1 MGTDDRVS
9 ILLVDDQP
17 SRLLT
22 YESILAGLGQN
33 LVSARSGLEA
43 LDKLMRQE
51 FAVVL
56 LDVSM
61 PDMDGF
67 EAARLIHEHPRF
79 EKTPIIFVTGVHVS
93 ELDRLTGYKVGAVDY
108 VSIPVVPEILRS
120 KVSVLVELYLK
131 RRELRELNRTLAQA
145 NERLAEANTT
155 LQAEKNR
162 ELETLN
168 QVLQHANSELEQAN
182 RTLQNEVA
190 ERARAEQALKEAD
203 RHKDEFL
210 AMLAHELRNPLAPIF
225 NAVQLMR
232 RKPLADPQL
241 AWSRDVIER
250 QLGHLTRLVD
260 DLLDVSR
267 ITRGKINLTREP
279 VEVGGLVARAVET
292 VQPLITERGHQLTV
306 DVYREPIWVYG
317 DALRLIQA
325 LGNVLANA
333 AKYTER
339 SGHITLV
346 ARQVGETAEIRVRD
360 TGIGIP
366 AALLPKIFDM
376 FTQLRSETTRSQS
389 GLGIGLAL
397 VRKLLEM
404 HGGTVTAS
412 SGGVGLGSEFV
423 IAVPVIANE
432 SGRMP
437 AVAEAK
443 ANGWGAPTEAPVTSE
458 ANFPGKTD
466 AKGTGRVEATAPGRA
481 GMRDPAP
488 ARWRILVADDNS
500 DALESLATLLE
511 LGGHEVFS
519 ASNGA
524 LALESAER
532 HQPDV
537 ALLDIGMPKLDGYEV
552 ARRIRAQPWGRR
564 ITLVALTGWGQE
576 SDRQRSGEAG
586 FDSHL
591 VKPLDLDK
599 LTELLGRLPM
609 SVGLEA
615 DTRAG
620 SPA

>member
-1 MGTDDRVS
+1 MKAGLQMDSDAKVS

-22 YESILAGLGQN
+22 YESVLSGLGQN

-120 KVSVLVELYLK
+120 KVAVLVELYLK
-131 RRELRELNRTLAQA
+131 RRELRELNRTLALA

-155 LQAEKNR
+155 LQAEKTR
-162 ELETLN
+162 ELQMLN
-168 QVLQHANSELEQAN
+168 RDLQRANTELEQAN

-190 ERARAEQALKEAD
+190 ERSRVEQALKEAD

-210 AMLAHELRNPLAPIF
+210 AMLAHELRNPLAPIL

-232 RKPLADPQL
+232 RKSLGDPQL
-241 AWSRDVIER
+241 VWSRDVIER
-250 QLGHLTRLVD
+250 QLAQLTRLVD

-267 ITRGKINLTREP
+267 ITRGKINLAREP
-279 VEVGGLVARAVET
+279 VEIGGLVARAVET
-292 VQPLITERGHQLTV
+292 VQPLIVERGHQFTI
-306 DVYREPIWVYG
+306 DVPNEPIRVYG
-317 DALRLIQA
+317 DPLRLTQA
-325 LGNVLANA
+325 LGNVLTNA

-339 SGHITLV
+339 AGRISLIARPSGDV
-346 ARQVGETAEIRVRD
+346 VEIRVRD

-366 AALLPKIFDM
+366 SAHLPMIFDM
-376 FTQLRSETTRSQS
+376 FTQLRNDTGRSQS

-412 SGGVGLGSEFV
+412 SEGDGLGSEFL
-423 IAVPVIANE
+423 IRLPVIGNDTVRV
-432 SGRMP
+432 SGT
-437 AVAEAK
+437 AGGQ
-443 ANGWGAPTEAPVTSE
+443 ANG
-458 ANFPGKTD
+458 
-466 AKGTGRVEATAPGRA
+466 RA
-481 GMRDPAP
+481 ASVDAP
-488 ARWRILVADDNS
+488 AAEDASITPQVRRRILVADDNS

-519 ASNGA
+519 AANGA

-532 HQPDV
+532 HLPEV

-552 ARRIRAQPWGRR
+552 ARRIRAQPWGRS
-564 ITLVALTGWGQE
+564 ITLVALTGWGQD
-576 SDRQRSGEAG
+576 SDRRRSGEAG

-599 LTELLGRLPM
+599 LTELLGRLPARAPEPADNTLGS
-609 SVGLEA
+609 SVA
-615 DTRAG
+615 
-620 SPA
+620 

>member
-1 MGTDDRVS
+1 MKAGLPMDSDGKVS

-22 YESILAGLGQN
+22 YESILNGLGQN

-120 KVSVLVELYLK
+120 KVAVLVELYLK
-131 RRELRELNRTLAQA
+131 RRELRELNRTLALA

-155 LQAEKNR
+155 LQTEKTR
-162 ELETLN
+162 ELQMLN
-168 QVLQHANSELEQAN
+168 RDLQRANTELEQAN
-182 RTLQNEVA
+182 RTLQSEVA
-190 ERARAEQALKEAD
+190 ERSRAERALKEAD

-210 AMLAHELRNPLAPIF
+210 AMLAHELRNPLAPIL

-241 AWSRDVIER
+241 VWSRDVIER
-250 QLGHLTRLVD
+250 QLAQLTRLVD

-267 ITRGKINLTREP
+267 ITRGKINLAREP
-279 VEVGGLVARAVET
+279 VEIGGLVARAVET
-292 VQPLITERGHQLTV
+292 VQPLIVERGHQFTI
-306 DVYREPIWVYG
+306 DVPDEPIRVYG
-317 DALRLIQA
+317 DPLRLTQA
-325 LGNVLANA
+325 LGNVLGNA

-339 SGHITLV
+339 AGRISLIARRSGDV
-346 ARQVGETAEIRVRD
+346 AEIRVRD

-366 AALLPKIFDM
+366 SALMPIIFDM
-376 FTQLRSETTRSQS
+376 FTQLRNDTARSPS

-412 SGGVGLGSEFV
+412 SEGDGLGSEFL
-423 IAVPVIANE
+423 ITLPVIANDTVRV
-432 SGRMP
+432 SASAGSQ
-437 AVAEAK
+437 
-443 ANGWGAPTEAPVTSE
+443 ANGHAASV
-458 ANFPGKTD
+458 D
-466 AKGTGRVEATAPGRA
+466 
-481 GMRDPAP
+481 AP
-488 ARWRILVADDNS
+488 AAEYAGIPPQVRRRILVADDNS

-519 ASNGA
+519 AANGA

-532 HQPDV
+532 HRPEV

-552 ARRIRAQPWGRR
+552 ARRIRAQPWGRS
-564 ITLVALTGWGQE
+564 ITLVALTGWGQD
-576 SDRQRSGEAG
+576 SDRRRSGEAG

-591 VKPLDLDK
+591 VKPLDLEK
-599 LTELLGRLPM
+599 LTELLGRLPARAP
-609 SVGLEA
+609 EPA
-615 DTRAG
+615 DNTLG
-620 SPA
+620 SSIA

>member
-1 MGTDDRVS
+1 MDADDRVS

-22 YESILAGLGQN
+22 YESILSGLGQN

-43 LDKLMRQE
+43 LEKLMRQE

-120 KVSVLVELYLK
+120 KVAVLVELYLK
-131 RRELRELNRTLAQA
+131 RRELKQLNSTLALA
-145 NERLAEANTT
+145 NERLAQANTT
-155 LQAEKNR
+155 LLAEKTR

-168 QVLQHANSELEQAN
+168 RILQRANTELEQAN
-182 RTLQNEVA
+182 RTLQSEIA
-190 ERARAEQALKEAD
+190 ERTRVERALKEAD
-203 RHKDEFL
+203 RQKDEFL
-210 AMLAHELRNPLAPIF
+210 AMLAHELRNPLAPIL
-225 NAVQLMR
+225 NAIGLMR
-232 RKPLADPQL
+232 KKPLHDPQL
-241 AWSRDVIER
+241 KWSRDLIER

-267 ITRGKINLTREP
+267 ITRGKINLAREC
-279 VEVGGLVARAVET
+279 VDVAGVVARAVET
-292 VQPLITERGHQLTV
+292 VHPLIVERDHRLTV
-306 DVYREPIWVYG
+306 EVPEQAIHVYG
-317 DALRLIQA
+317 DPLRLTQA
-325 LGNVLANA
+325 VGNVLSNA
-333 AKYTER
+333 AKYTEP
-339 SGHITLV
+339 GGQIAVV
-346 ARQVGETAEIRVRD
+346 ARLNGGNVEIRVID

-366 AALLPKIFDM
+366 SALLPAIFDM
-376 FTQLRSETTRSQS
+376 FTQLNHRSGRPQS

-397 VRKLLEM
+397 VRKLLQM
-404 HGGTVTAS
+404 HGGTVTAHS
-412 SGGVGLGSEFV
+412 EGEGLGSEFL
-423 IAVPVIANE
+423 I
-432 SGRMP
+432 
-437 AVAEAK
+437 
-443 ANGWGAPTEAPVTSE
+443 TLPVTADDSIRTS
-458 ANFPGKTD
+458 AMTD
-466 AKGTGRVEATAPGRA
+466 AASSQEAAAPPVR
-481 GMRDPAP
+481 R
-488 ARWRILVADDNS
+488 RILIADDNS

-511 LGGHEVFS
+511 LSGHEVFS
-519 ASNGA
+519 AANGA

-532 HQPDV
+532 HLPEV

-576 SDRQRSGEAG
+576 SDRRRSGEAG

-599 LTELLGRLPM
+599 LTELLERLPIEV
-609 SVGLEA
+609 SGAA
-615 DTRAG
+615 DSQTANETG
-620 SPA
+620 TSAA